1 MLEIRAVESGRWLDD
16 PLPAIDNTSPP
27 GSPLKMAAPPSAV
40 RQRASCISMSGLTLL
55 QITKHCQEAMPDI
68 ATGVV
73 LGMERNGVL
82 EVTYSFPTPDKS
94 RKDLAVDSEGGT
106 ALATTSEKVDVPK
119 YTMDMLKQ
127 LRDVNVDNNNMGWY
141 RSSQGLGGFL
151 DRKFVEA
158 MMVYYRDNSS
168 SFVIVFDPWFSRKG
182 SLLIKAFRLRPEF
195 YRTYQSQA
203 FSQAT
208 FDSLGQST
216 ILEEIPI
223 KISNSPLAKVFLW
236 DLNETLGDEIDC
248 DFDRL
253 NLGAND
259 ALEKQLGF
267 MSSCVDQL
275 VDDQQRI
282 RDQQRKNRAR
292 KRELKRKQAEM
303 LARQRASLTATQKQP
318 PAIAI
323 RPPNRLQ
330 SLLMSSCIN
339 NYCQQINQ
347 FTDDSFTRLFLAGS
361 VQKN

>member
-1 MLEIRAVESGRWLDD
+1 
-16 PLPAIDNTSPP
+16 
-27 GSPLKMAAPPSAV
+27 MAAPPPSAA
-40 RQRASCISMSGLTLL
+40 RASCLSMSGLTLL
-55 QITKHCQEAMPDI
+55 QITKHCQESMPDI
-68 ATGVV
+68 ASGVV
-73 LGMERNGVL
+73 LGMERAGVL
-82 EVTYSFPTPDKS
+82 EVTHSFPTPDTGKS
-94 RKDLAVDSEGGT
+94 DARNTDGDSELPSSSK
-106 ALATTSEKVDVPK
+106 AADKVDVPK

-158 MMVYYRDNSS
+158 MMVYYRDNAA

-182 SLLIKAFRLRPEF
+182 SLLLKAFRLRPEF
-195 YRTYQSQA
+195 YRAYSAQRFT
-203 FSQAT
+203 QAT
-208 FDSLGQST
+208 FDALGQST

-223 KISNSPLAKVFLW
+223 KVTNSPLANVFLW
-236 DLNETLGDEIDC
+236 DLNETLGDAIDC

-259 ALEKQLGF
+259 VLEKQLGF

-282 RDQQRKNRAR
+282 RDQQRKNRGRRRELNR
-292 KRELKRKQAEM
+292 KRAEM
-303 LARQRASLTATQKQP
+303 EARQRANLAVTPQELAANK
-318 PAIAI
+318 I

-347 FTDDSFTRLFLAGS
+347 FTDDSFTRLFLASS
-361 VQKN
+361 VQKD

>member
-1 MLEIRAVESGRWLDD
+1 
-16 PLPAIDNTSPP
+16 
-27 GSPLKMAAPPSAV
+27 MAAPPSAV

-73 LGMERNGVL
+73 LGMERKGVL
-82 EVTYSFPTPDKS
+82 EVTHSFPTPDKS
-94 RKDLAVDSEGGT
+94 RKDLALDSEGGT
-106 ALATTSEKVDVPK
+106 ALATSSEKVDVPK

-253 NLGAND
+253 NLGAN
-259 ALEKQLGF
+259 A
-267 MSSCVDQL
+267 
-275 VDDQQRI
+275 VDDRGFG
-282 RDQQRKNRAR
+282 RLLAALNGTA
-292 KRELKRKQAEM
+292 
-303 LARQRASLTATQKQP
+303 LARLALGSAELTDAAAAALGAALRAGELPALAHLHLGINSFGPAGAEALARAPWPASLTTSNG
-318 PAIAI
+318 
-323 RPPNRLQ
+323 RSRWW
-330 SLLMSSCIN
+330 SSWI
-339 NYCQQINQ
+339 
-347 FTDDSFTRLFLAGS
+347 FSR
-361 VQKN
+361 

>member
-1 MLEIRAVESGRWLDD
+1 M
-16 PLPAIDNTSPP
+16 T
-27 GSPLKMAAPPSAV
+27 
-40 RQRASCISMSGLTLL
+40 GLTLL
-55 QITKHCQEAMPDI
+55 QITKHCQESMPDI
-68 ATGVV
+68 ASGVV
-73 LGMERNGVL
+73 LGMERDGVL
-82 EVTYSFPTPDKS
+82 EVTHSFPTPDNGKAS
-94 RKDLAVDSEGGT
+94 GARGDDNDDDDDSTT
-106 ALATTSEKVDVPK
+106 ASSSDKVDVPK

-158 MMVYYRDNSS
+158 MMVYYRDNAA

-182 SLLIKAFRLRPEF
+182 SLLLKAFRLRPEF
-195 YRTYQSQA
+195 YRAYSMQT
-203 FSQAT
+203 FTQAT
-208 FDSLGQST
+208 FDALGQST

-223 KISNSPLAKVFLW
+223 KITNSPLANVFLW
-236 DLNETLGDEIDC
+236 DLNETLGDAIDC

-282 RDQQRKNRAR
+282 RDQQRKNRGRRRELNR
-292 KRELKRKQAEM
+292 KRAEM
-303 LARQRASLTATQKQP
+303 EARQRANLAVTPQELAANK
-318 PAIAI
+318 I

-347 FTDDSFTRLFLAGS
+347 FTDDSFTRLFLASS
-361 VQKN
+361 VQKE